1 MLTLR
6 QTEVIRAIM
15 ITGTVGDAARLPAF
29 FASRALHYAVTI
41 RARFGSTVCAL
52 VALGPRGAICRS
64 VARSDGGGGA
74 SSIWPKKITSCYVP
88 RTFWL
93 LTSSRKVL
101 QGRHGS
107 LNAGAQKPDPTGH
120 YNSKEGTSMLRSR
133 LIAPVIVAGL
143 SLASPALAQS
153 TVYIPAILELS
164 GAGAVSGT
172 NFRDGMLLAI
182 DEINAKGGILGKK
195 IETPMLDTQ
204 SDAGTSRAQVQKV
217 LDNKP
222 YVILG
227 PVFSGSVLVDMLLTQ
242 QAEIPEIVG
251 GEAAAITQK
260 GNPYV
265 FRTSFGQQFSMPKIA
280 NYMRDGIKAKTVAV
294 LWVNNDFGKGG
305 RDNFIKEMNS
315 RNIKVAADISTES
328 GQADFSAD
336 VVKLKAANADAI
348 FVYLNEEESARF
360 LREAKKQGI
369 DKPLVGETTLLGQK
383 VIDLAAGAANG
394 VRGHVGLTIDAPIPA
409 VQEFAAKFKK
419 RFNYAC
425 DHNGIKGYTAV
436 YFIKHVT
443 EKIGKFD
450 SKAFAQAAHGLTIT
464 PKDEPGILMEATWD
478 KNGDIDRISFL
489 GEVVDG
495 KQKIVETLPKLGQ

>member
-1 MLTLR
+1 MFRSGL
-6 QTEVIRAIM
+6 
-15 ITGTVGDAARLPAF
+15 
-29 FASRALHYAVTI
+29 FAS
-41 RARFGSTVCAL
+41 
-52 VALGPRGAICRS
+52 AILAG
-64 VARSDGGGGA
+64 VG
-74 SSIWPKKITSCYVP
+74 
-88 RTFWL
+88 
-93 LTSSRKVL
+93 LTS
-101 QGRHGS
+101 
-107 LNAGAQKPDPTGH
+107 
-120 YNSKEGTSMLRSR
+120 
-133 LIAPVIVAGL
+133 PV
-143 SLASPALAQS
+143 LAQS
-153 TVYIPAILELS
+153 TIYIPAILELS

-172 NFRDGMLLAI
+172 NFRDGMLMAI

-195 IETPMLDTQ
+195 IETPLLDTQ

-280 NYMRDGIKAKTVAV
+280 NYMRDGVKAKTVSV

-305 RDNFIKEMNS
+305 RDNFVNEMNA
-315 RNIKVAADISTES
+315 RDIKVVADISTES

-336 VVKLKAANADAI
+336 VVKLKGANADAT

-360 LREAKKQGI
+360 LREARKQGI
-369 DKPLVGETTLLGQK
+369 NKPLIGETTLLGQK
-383 VIDLAAGAANG
+383 VIDLAGGAANG
-394 VRGHVGLTIDAPIPA
+394 VRGHVGLTVDAPIPA
-409 VQEFAAKFKK
+409 VKEFAERFRK
-419 RFNYAC
+419 RFNYVC

-450 SKAFAQAAHGLTIT
+450 SKAFAQAAHGITIN

-478 KNGDIDRISFL
+478 QNGDIDRISFL
-489 GEVVDG
+489 GEVIDG
-495 KQKIVETLPKLGQ
+495 KQKIVETLPKLGK